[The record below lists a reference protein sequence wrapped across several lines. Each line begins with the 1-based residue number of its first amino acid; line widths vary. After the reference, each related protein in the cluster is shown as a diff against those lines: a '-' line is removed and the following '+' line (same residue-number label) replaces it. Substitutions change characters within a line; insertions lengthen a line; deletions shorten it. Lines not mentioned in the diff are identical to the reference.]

1 MAKKNTRKKDVHH
14 KIEVETNEKDS
25 NFWDE
30 KQNIE
35 KEEVTMKEVVPTETT
50 LSEKKK
56 RKIKVSFKQQVAY
69 FFLALSFV
77 TTVCY
82 FIYTVLTS
90 SDLVNQMST
99 IIATG
104 LLTFFSLFFIFTGL
118 FADNKKGQSFLI
130 VSSFLL
136 TCFSGFQ
143 LGCEI
148 GFIKVPTQKY
158 VENFTNKNLT
168 EVVAW
173 ASENNIAL
181 EQNYEYSDAIEP
193 YHVISQNV
201 DPGTLVK
208 KVDTLQVTISDGP
221 NYDKDFIL
229 PSMLG
234 WNVDDVLTFIDE
246 NFLSNVT
253 IDFEFSDSARDT
265 IINQDVSGQMKRN
278 AAIHFIASLG
288 SEEELLPTDMKNLVG
303 LSSFQATTWLK
314 RNGLKFE
321 LLYEYSDTVRKG
333 NVLNQSV
340 SEGTTVDPKD
350 ASLVITLTIS
360 KGPKISVPN
369 LLSMSVDEIT
379 AWVVENNL
387 KINFTEVYDD
397 TVELGKVVSAS
408 HKEGDAIEEG
418 ALVEITI
425 SKGPLKMG
433 KFTTFAEFK
442 AWADS
447 YGIPYQQ
454 EQEFNDSVPSG
465 QIIRISHQEGDI
477 IKNNDTI
484 QIVISMG
491 ASIEIPN
498 FVGSS
503 KSAIQKKC
511 SSLGLS
517 CKFTYGSF
525 SDTVSKD
532 IATKQSKRSGTT
544 VGKGTSVTITLS
556 KGPASRCTVFIQDTW
571 MKAGEPSTTQSTLKS
586 KLSAACPGVNF
597 NIVLKDV
604 NTGPGLITQDSPI
617 KAGNNTFIEG
627 NTYTIYVGK

>member
-56 RKIKVSFKQQVAY
+56 RKIKVSLKQQVAY

-130 VSSFLL
+130 ISSFLL

-173 ASENNIAL
+173 ASENNITL

-379 AWVVENNL
+379 AWVVENNASVAQIL
-387 KINFTEVYDD
+387 NVIRDVQPEKFVLAHMGGWACWEDVERDLAGAPVWLDTAFTIGPITPHHEAAPGPYSRITMADEDFLRLARKHGTDRILFATDSPWQEQPRYVKRFK
-397 TVELGKVVSAS
+397 ELGLN
-408 HKEGDAIEEG
+408 DEEYEKIMSQN
-418 ALVEITI
+418 ALH
-425 SKGPLKMG
+425 LLG
-433 KFTTFAEFK
+433 K
-442 AWADS
+442 
-447 YGIPYQQ
+447 
-454 EQEFNDSVPSG
+454 
-465 QIIRISHQEGDI
+465 
-477 IKNNDTI
+477 
-484 QIVISMG
+484 
-491 ASIEIPN
+491 
-498 FVGSS
+498 
-503 KSAIQKKC
+503 
-511 SSLGLS
+511 
-517 CKFTYGSF
+517 
-525 SDTVSKD
+525 
-532 IATKQSKRSGTT
+532 
-544 VGKGTSVTITLS
+544 
-556 KGPASRCTVFIQDTW
+556 
-571 MKAGEPSTTQSTLKS
+571 
-586 KLSAACPGVNF
+586 KLQPRV
-597 NIVLKDV
+597 
-604 NTGPGLITQDSPI
+604 
-617 KAGNNTFIEG
+617 
-627 NTYTIYVGK
+627 